1 MLRSLL
7 SRFGFGRERDGETGD
22 EDEDEAADRRGGFQR
37 SELDASVLY
46 AHGMDVDRLETEIAD
61 IEEQAREIEDARRT
75 K

>member
-7 SRFGFGRERDGETGD
+7 SRFGFGRERDGETG
-22 EDEDEAADRRGGFQR
+22 DEDEAADRRGGFQR